1 MKLHDYLI
9 FGLIVVVAI
18 HFASHAGRRPVHAPR
33 SAGQSGTTTSNLGG
47 PAPTASG
54 GGAAGGSSGQS
65 SCA

>member
-9 FGLIVVVAI
+9 IGLIVVVAI
-18 HFASHAGRRPVHAPR
+18 HFASHAGRRPVHAP
-33 SAGQSGTTTSNLGG
+33 GSNQRRGMG
-47 PAPTASG
+47 PAPSAPTASG

>member
-1 MKLHDYLI
+1 MKLHEYLI
-9 FGLIVVVAI
+9 IGLIVVVAI
-18 HFASHAGRRPVHAPR
+18 HFASHAGRRPVHAPGSDQR
-33 SAGQSGTTTSNLGG
+33 RGMG